1 MLQATDSRWAAATT
15 GSMSAAPIQLA
26 TGKAVMAVG
35 GFNGSDDAPTLAQF
49 KAWVAAGEVRYFI
62 AGSQGVGGPG
72 GASDGA
78 ASQITSWVEQNFS
91 SSTVDGYTV
100 YDLTSTTTS

>member
-1 MLQATDSRWAAATT
+1 
-15 GSMSAAPIQLA
+15 MSAAPIQLA

-62 AGSQGVGGPG
+62 AGSQGGQGPG
-72 GASDGA
+72 GGSAGS
-78 ASQITSWVEQNFS
+78 ASQITSWVEQTFS
-91 SSTVDGYTV
+91 STTVDGYTV
-100 YDLTSTTTS
+100 YDLSTTAS